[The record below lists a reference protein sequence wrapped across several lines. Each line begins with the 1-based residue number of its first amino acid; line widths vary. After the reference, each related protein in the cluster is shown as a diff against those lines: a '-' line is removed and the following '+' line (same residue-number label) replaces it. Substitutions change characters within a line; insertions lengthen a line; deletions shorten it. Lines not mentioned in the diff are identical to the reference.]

1 MDLPTDERLERLE
14 KQAGRVDTRLKAVE
28 KALQEIKTLMRQHG
42 IERGRNY
49 DAP

>member
-1 MDLPTDERLERLE
+1 MDSPTDERLERLE
-14 KQAGRVDTRLKAVE
+14 KQVGRFDTRLEAIE
-28 KALQEIKTLMRQHG
+28 KALQEIKILMRQHG

>member
-1 MDLPTDERLERLE
+1 MDLSTDGRLERLE
-14 KQAGRVDTRLKAVE
+14 KQVDRVDARIEAIE
-28 KALQEIKTLMRQHG
+28 KALQEMQILMRQHG